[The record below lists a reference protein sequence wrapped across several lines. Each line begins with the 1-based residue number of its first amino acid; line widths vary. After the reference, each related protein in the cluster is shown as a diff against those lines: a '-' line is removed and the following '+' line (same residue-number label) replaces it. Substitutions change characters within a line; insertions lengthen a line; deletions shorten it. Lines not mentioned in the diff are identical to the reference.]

1 MDQNLPPS
9 FHPHSLYSPALHE
22 SPWVPLG
29 FPQGTE
35 LLAHPGGPW
44 SSPLDILD
52 SIRPPYSFSALIAMA
67 IQDAPE
73 RRATLRQIYRYVSDS
88 FPFYGCRE
96 AGWQNSIRHSL
107 SLNDCFQKVRRK
119 PDDPG
124 KGNYWTLDPNC
135 DKILDNGNFCRR
147 RKRKDKQPPSPC
159 SSSSSSSEPSPTHSL
174 LCGGELPVLPSDLS
188 TFLSHLH
195 PSILPPPPQW
205 GAPDPPTPSLD
216 DAAFWGCFSDAV
228 TFDPLLCSL

>member
-1 MDQNLPPS
+1 MTASYSNLRS
-9 FHPHSLYSPALHE
+9 NQLSVEAGTFLQ

-147 RKRKDKQPPSPC
+147 RKRKDKQPTYSC
-159 SSSSSSSEPSPTHSL
+159 SGFRGSAGANFINNYITL
-174 LCGGELPVLPSDLS
+174 TC
-188 TFLSHLH
+188 LH
-195 PSILPPPPQW
+195 N
-205 GAPDPPTPSLD
+205 
-216 DAAFWGCFSDAV
+216 
-228 TFDPLLCSL
+228 